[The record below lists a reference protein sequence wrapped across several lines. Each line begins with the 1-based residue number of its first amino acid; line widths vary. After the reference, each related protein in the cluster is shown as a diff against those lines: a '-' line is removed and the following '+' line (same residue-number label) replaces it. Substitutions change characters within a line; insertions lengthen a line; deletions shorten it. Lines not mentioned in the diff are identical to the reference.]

1 MPGPPAPGRTRR
13 VPGNRE
19 GHDRPVCPEGP
30 GPIAARTG
38 DTPRVS
44 GGPERPPALQME
56 GVSFRYRTGRGVEG
70 VTFQAAAGELLGIV
84 GPNSA
89 GKSTLLR
96 LLSKVVAP
104 ARGRILIEGR
114 DIGQLSR
121 MALARRVAVVPQG
134 FHVAFPFLV
143 AEVVL
148 MGRYPHAAG
157 GAWGG
162 APEGPRDRA
171 VAQAAL
177 EATGIAAVLGRRMDE
192 LSGGERQLVSI
203 ARALAQEAPILLL
216 DEPTAHLDLRHQ
228 GIVLDILLARHRAGQ
243 GTTILVSHD
252 LNLAAEHCDR
262 LLLLAG
268 GQVRAV
274 GRPEEV
280 ITPTHLEPAYGCP
293 VAVERHP
300 VSGRPRV
307 QGILNH
313 RGQDGAAPH

>member
-1 MPGPPAPGRTRR
+1 MNA
-13 VPGNRE
+13 VE
-19 GHDRPVCPEGP
+19 V
-30 GPIAARTG
+30 
-38 DTPRVS
+38 
-44 GGPERPPALQME
+44 E

-70 VTFQAAAGELLGIV
+70 VTFQATPGELLGIV

-96 LLSKVVAP
+96 LLSRVVEP
-104 ARGRILIEGR
+104 SRGRILIEGR
-114 DIGQLSR
+114 DIALLSR
-121 MALARRVAVVPQG
+121 TALARRVAVVPQG

-148 MGRYPHAAG
+148 MGRHPHAQG
-157 GAWGG
+157 GARG
-162 APEGPRDRA
+162 GPRDRA

-177 EATGIAAVLGRRMDE
+177 EATGIADLACRRMDE

-228 GIVLDILLARHRAGQ
+228 GIVLDILLARHRAGR
-243 GTTILVSHD
+243 GTTILISHD

-262 LLLLAG
+262 LLLLSG
-268 GQVRAV
+268 GRVRAV

-313 RGQDGAAPH
+313 RGQDGAALHQPPDAREAGCPKGQRGN